1 MTAKTKSAIIDMI
14 HSRAKITG
22 SDWVHTSWI
31 RGYIIKRD
39 YFKAE
44 AAGGASFEEIL
55 NEMIRD
61 REIESDGKRIAIS
74 IEDNLDKLLD
84 GMSKS
89 LSFEQLNTINGMA
102 RGAIELPK
110 NGRQLA
116 EIVLKFYR
124 TKPAPVAPTE
134 RNGKVY
140 ASRLEVGESRSYS
153 LTDKKRIKNSFHV
166 LASTSGRQFTF
177 SENKEAKTITVLRT
191 F

>member
-14 HSRAKITG
+14 HSRAKTTG
-22 SDWVHTSWI
+22 RDWVHTSWI

-44 AAGGASFEEIL
+44 TAVGASFEEIL

-84 GMSKS
+84 GMAKS

-102 RGAIELPK
+102 RGTIELPK

-116 EIVLKFYR
+116 EIVLGFYR

-140 ASRLEVGESRSYS
+140 ASKLEVGTSRAYS
-153 LTDKKRIKNSFHV
+153 LADKKRVKNSYHV
-166 LASTSGRQFTF
+166 LASTAGRRFTF
-177 SENKEAKTITVLRT
+177 LEDSDSRTITVTRLS
-191 F
+191 

>member
-14 HSRAKITG
+14 HSRAKTTG
-22 SDWVHTSWI
+22 SDWVHISWI

-44 AAGGASFEEIL
+44 TASGGSFDEIL
-55 NEMIRD
+55 SEMIRD
-61 REIESDGKRIAIS
+61 RQIESDGKLIAIS

-84 GMSKS
+84 GMSKF

-116 EIVLKFYR
+116 EVVLKFYR
-124 TKPAPVAPTE
+124 TKPVPAAPTE
-134 RNGKVY
+134 RNGKVN
-140 ASRLEVGESRSYS
+140 ASKLEVGESRTYS

-166 LASTSGRQFTF
+166 LASTAGRQFTF
-177 SENKEAKTITVLRT
+177 SEDKEAKAITVLRT

>member
-1 MTAKTKSAIIDMI
+1 MTTKTKSAIIDMI

-31 RGYIIKRD
+31 RGYIVKRD

-74 IEDNLDKLLD
+74 VEDNLDKMLD
-84 GMSKS
+84 EISAS
-89 LSFEQLNTINGMA
+89 LSFEQLKTINGMA
-102 RGAIELPK
+102 RGAIELPRS
-110 NGRQLA
+110 GRQLA
-116 EIVLKFYR
+116 EIVLKFYQ
-124 TKPAPVAPTE
+124 TKPAPVTPTE

-140 ASRLEVGESRSYS
+140 ASKLEVGESRAYS
-153 LTDKKRIKNSFHV
+153 LTDKKRIKNSYHV
-166 LASTSGRQFTF
+166 LASTSGRRFTF
-177 SENKEAKTITVLRT
+177 LEDSDSRTITVTRLS
-191 F
+191 